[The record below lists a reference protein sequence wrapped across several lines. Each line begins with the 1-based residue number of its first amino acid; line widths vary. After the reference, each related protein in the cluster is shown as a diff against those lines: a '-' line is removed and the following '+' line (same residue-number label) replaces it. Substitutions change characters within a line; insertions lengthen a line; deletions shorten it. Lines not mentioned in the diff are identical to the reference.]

1 MIGLTKRQADLLAFL
16 TEYDAEHGISPKFEE
31 MRLRLGIASKSGV
44 HRLLGQLEER
54 GHIRRLHHRHRA
66 IEIITPAPRMPTRA
80 DLARATDDELA
91 RYRTDLAAEIGKR
104 LQDTAFARADGIMG
118 VGR

>member
-1 MIGLTKRQADLLAFL
+1 MIGLTKRQGELLAFL
-16 TEYDAEHGISPKFEE
+16 TEYVAEHAIAPTVEE
-31 MRLRLGIASKSGV
+31 MCVALGLTSKSV
-44 HRLLGQLEER
+44 VSRMLDALQER
-54 GHIRRLHHRHRA
+54 GRIRRIKHRARA
-66 IEIITPAPRMPTRA
+66 IEIITPASRMPTRA
-80 DLARATDDELA
+80 DLAKATDDELA